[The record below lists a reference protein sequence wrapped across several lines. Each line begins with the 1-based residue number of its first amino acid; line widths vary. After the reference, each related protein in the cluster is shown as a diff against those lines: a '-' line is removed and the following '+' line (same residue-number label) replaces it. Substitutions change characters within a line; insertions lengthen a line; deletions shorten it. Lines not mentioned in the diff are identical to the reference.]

1 MKRKNDIIRL
11 WGEVYDSYKRAI
23 KRNDKKEE
31 TAARIYLTAYTNV
44 LEMKYDDIKKAYE
57 KLEFK

>member
-11 WGEVYDSYKRAI
+11 WGRAYESHKRAI
-23 KRNDKKEE
+23 KKDDYLGEITSKV
-31 TAARIYLTAYTNV
+31 YLTAYSTV

>member
-11 WGEVYDSYKRAI
+11 FGRAYESHTRAI
-23 KRNDKKEE
+23 KKNDYLGEITSKVYI
-31 TAARIYLTAYTNV
+31 AAYSTV